1 MTISATRQP
10 CARAVNGFPFPAP
23 EWQKACPSLDGLSP
37 PLDDLSPSQKWGW
50 LALEAPPPPGGRG
63 ASRAGPPGTHDGHAA
78 SVPAP
83 ATPLPKGSP
92 CRAGVS
98 IAVPSRH

>member
-1 MTISATRQP
+1 MTISATHQP

-37 PLDDLSPSQKWGW
+37 SRKWGW

-63 ASRAGPPGTHDGHAA
+63 ASHARPPGTHHGRAA
-78 SVPAP
+78 SVSATAAP
-83 ATPLPKGSP
+83 PLKGSP
-92 CRAGVS
+92 SGTGVS
-98 IAVPSRH
+98 VAVPSRH